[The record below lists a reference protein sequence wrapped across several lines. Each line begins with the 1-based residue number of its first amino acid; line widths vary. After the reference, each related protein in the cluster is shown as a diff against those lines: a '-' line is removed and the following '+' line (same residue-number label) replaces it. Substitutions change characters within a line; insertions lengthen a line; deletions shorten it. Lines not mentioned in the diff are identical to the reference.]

1 MKNTVIVVLV
11 TILIAIL
18 VSCSQSNK
26 NPQNALDLFCEA
38 YENKNWD
45 KIIGIGDTLIGEDD
59 PKNISIMYAEAL
71 AARGNI
77 EKAIN
82 VLNKKIVNNPND
94 YYLFQ
99 TKGNI
104 FYIAEEYD
112 SAIINYDKVI
122 ELGPAYARPYVYEGE
137 IYTIIGEKQKAIARY
152 LEAVRLFEAN
162 NFISETEYFCNRIL
176 NLDSTNV
183 EARMYLEQIQTSQE

>member
-1 MKNTVIVVLV
+1 MKNIVIIIVAAYLV
-11 TILIAIL
+11 ALLI
-18 VSCSQSNK
+18 SCNRSKK
-26 NPQNALDLFCEA
+26 NPQNALELLCEA
-38 YENKNWD
+38 YDNNNWD
-45 KIIGIGDTLIGEDD
+45 KVIAIGDTLIGEED

-77 EKAIN
+77 EKSIN
-82 VLNKKIVNNPND
+82 VLNRKIANNPND

-104 FYIAEEYD
+104 FYVAEQYD
-112 SAIINYDKVI
+112 SALLYYDKVI

-137 IYTIIGEKQKAIARY
+137 IYTIIGKEQKAIERY
-152 LEAVRLFEAN
+152 LEAVRLFAAN
-162 NFISETEYFCNRIL
+162 DFIDETEYFCNRIL

-183 EARMYLEQIQTSQE
+183 EAKNYLEQVHTSQE